1 MGISVYPYKAKS
13 DMELIKSA
21 DDALYRAKFF
31 NKNRVE
37 AYTSILDE
45 LKNDIDEEHIDL
57 VTSIKT
63 LISVINAKDRY
74 TYGHVERVVLYS
86 RLLADKLK
94 LSEEDKKKF
103 YIWSLYA

>member
-45 LKNDIDEEHIDL
+45 LKMILMKNI
-57 VTSIKT
+57 
-63 LISVINAKDRY
+63 
-74 TYGHVERVVLYS
+74 
-86 RLLADKLK
+86 
-94 LSEEDKKKF
+94 
-103 YIWSLYA
+103 